1 MAKTCTET
9 LKKLGFYQNY
19 RQPDSAEFGA
29 NNPFAWFEEHNRK
42 TLEAC
47 MKKGKRKNNNAK
59 LVHLNEPT
67 DLLRTP
73 TPLWPKGRN
82 WIKIIKELKSRV
94 TTVGRTLMKVDL
106 QKDKDARA
114 A

>member
-1 MAKTCTET
+1 
-9 LKKLGFYQNY
+9 
-19 RQPDSAEFGA
+19 
-29 NNPFAWFEEHNRK
+29 
-42 TLEAC
+42 

-59 LVHLNEPT
+59 MVHLNEPT

-73 TPLWPKGRN
+73 SPVWPKGRN

-106 QKDKDARA
+106 
-114 A
+114 

>member
-1 MAKTCTET
+1 
-9 LKKLGFYQNY
+9 
-19 RQPDSAEFGA
+19 
-29 NNPFAWFEEHNRK
+29 
-42 TLEAC
+42 
-47 MKKGKRKNNNAK
+47 MKKGKKKNTGK
-59 LVHLNEPT
+59 MVHLNEPT

-106 QKDKDARA
+106 
-114 A
+114 